1 MGLREKAWIVLFVA
15 AVVLTIGARYT
26 VSFPRDVP
34 VPRFVQWIAPTLTGW
49 AQWISSTAELPWNL
63 LLLALTAGLSWR
75 LDGWRGAA
83 LAVQLSW
90 V

>member
-15 AVVLTIGARYT
+15 AVPLTIGARYT
-26 VSFPRDVP
+26 VSFLGDVP
-34 VPRFVQWIAPTLTGW
+34 VTRFVQWITPASTGW
-49 AQWISSTAELPWNL
+49 AQGISSTAKFPWSL
-63 LLLALTAGLSWR
+63 MLLAVSVGLAWK
-75 LDGWRGAA
+75 LAGWRGAA